1 MTWVNFNIEHWTAW
15 TPGLTTE
22 QDWIHWANGGS
33 APENTGQQPDS
44 SFIPAIQRRRF
55 SRLSKMALMVAHQCS
70 NTNHEIPSVFGSRH
84 GELTRTRKLLT
95 DVIDQQPL
103 SPTAFS
109 MSVHNTASGLN
120 SILTGNKAPSTSIAA
135 GEATLENCFMEA
147 YSILKQ
153 GFHKKVLVVYADEP
167 VPDDYTQFIEHEEQ
181 PIAAAFLV
189 SLNDPR
195 YHLMHA
201 SQLEAPTIS
210 EMPIFSF
217 LRFLIGHVPNY
228 QLNAEGSQWTW
239 RYDG

>member
-33 APENTGQQPDS
+33 LPDNTGQQPDS

-55 SRLSKMALMVAHQCS
+55 SQLSKMALMVAHQS
-70 NTNHEIPSVFGSRH
+70 SDSAKGFPSVFGSRH

-95 DVIDQQPL
+95 DVINQQPL

-120 SILTGNKAPSTSIAA
+120 SILTGNRAPSNSIAA
-135 GEATLENCFMEA
+135 GEATLENSFIEA
-147 YSILKQ
+147 YGMLKH
-153 GFHKKVLVVYADEP
+153 GLDDKVLVVYADEP
-167 VPDDYTQFIEHEEQ
+167 VPEDYTSYIDHIEQ
-181 PIAAAFLV
+181 PVAAAFLV
-189 SLNDPR
+189 SLNNPVYR
-195 YHLMHA
+195 LAYTSQSA
-201 SQLEAPTIS
+201 SSTVT

-217 LRFLIGHVPNY
+217 LRFLISHTPSY
-228 QLNAEGSQWTW
+228 QLNAEGNQWTW
-239 RYDG
+239 HYDG